1 MFYILTTNNERQK
14 TMIYI
19 ENFFYLFLF
28 CIAIIVL
35 AKTIHNRKQER
46 LNKLSDDLWQS
57 IKNKK
62 DEENKK

>member
-1 MFYILTTNNERQK
+1 
-14 TMIYI
+14 MIYI

-62 DEENKK
+62 DKENKK